1 MPPLA
6 LTSRSS
12 LPVYPESLT
21 KQLNLTLFPLDLT
34 ETHEITRGEFTS
46 RVSPVAV
53 AGSPLAE
60 WVSLLVAHL
69 FRKLDSM
76 HPDRDHGNVP
86 LSLHDPVCMWYAI
99 TKQSPQ
105 WALSAKSPED
115 IRIETTGQWTRGMCV
130 IDQRNRRRY
139 DDDVVRSSDHG
150 HWLSNRRGNRI
161 NLMAASPGGGVF
173 VDFLLERLFG

>member
-1 MPPLA
+1 MPPLKGTERSA
-6 LTSRSS
+6 LA
-12 LPVYPESLT
+12 VYPESLT

-34 ETHEITRGEFTS
+34 ESHEITRGEFRS
-46 RVSPVAV
+46 RVSPANA

-60 WVSLLVAHL
+60 WVSALMAHL
-69 FRKLDSM
+69 FRQLDFM
-76 HPDRDHGNVP
+76 HPDHDGDDAR

-99 TKQSPQ
+99 TRHSPQ

-130 IDQRNRRRY
+130 TDRRNRKRH
-139 DDDVVRSSDHG
+139 DDDMVRSNDHG
-150 HWLSNRRGNRI
+150 RWLSNRAGNRI
-161 NLMAASPGGGVF
+161 NRMATSPGGDVF